1 MFFNSLLFN
10 YQIFRK
16 PGDLNEVII
25 SVPRNWWWSP
35 TNASYVLIHS
45 DGSII
50 DVGFVDIHLKT
61 KKLVF
66 EDIKDGYTLKVILRY
81 AGFFWN
87 RQQNIE
93 ITAPYRLKPARNLQT
108 KILRVY

>member
-50 DVGFVDIHLKT
+50 DVGFVDINLKT

-66 EDIKDGYTLKVILRY
+66 EDVKDGYTLKVILRY

-93 ITAPYRLKPARNLQT
+93 ITAPYRLRGVRDLKV
-108 KILRVY
+108 KISKVY